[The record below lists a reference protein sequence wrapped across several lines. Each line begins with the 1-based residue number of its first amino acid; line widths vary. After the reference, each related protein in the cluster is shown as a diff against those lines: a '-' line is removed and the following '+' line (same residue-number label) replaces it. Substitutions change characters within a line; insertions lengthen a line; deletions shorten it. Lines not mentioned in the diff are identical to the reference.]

1 MRYFTL
7 WPHNELFGLCA
18 SPAVLVLATL
28 SFAAAPL
35 AVPVSAQAAETN
47 QPAAAGQSPAQAKLT
62 GFPFTDEDLNYS
74 VLWPTGTSLGEAHLR
89 ARHSGE
95 KWNFTFTIDAS
106 VPGFAVKDTYHS
118 DVVPEV
124 APNFCSVA
132 FDRSTTHGTHVT
144 NEKETIDRE
153 RAMANRGGSQIPVP
167 ACVKDALA
175 YVFWARRDMGQGH
188 VPASQ
193 DILFGA
199 LHPIRVDYAGAPMI
213 LMGSKQV
220 QTDEITCT
228 WGLGSAAISFDVYF
242 ARDAARTP
250 LRITAPTA
258 MGKFSMELV
267 R

>member
-1 MRYFTL
+1 MKHLRPVF
-7 WPHNELFGLCA
+7 W
-18 SPAVLVLATL
+18 VLATL
-28 SFAAAPL
+28 SFVAAPFSS
-35 AVPVSAQAAETN
+35 PVAAQAAES
-47 QPAAAGQSPAQAKLT
+47 GQKLN

-74 VLWPTGTSLGEAHLR
+74 IVWPTGVSLGEAHLH
-89 ARHSGE
+89 AKHAGE
-95 KWNFTFTIDAS
+95 KWNFTFTVDAG
-106 VPGFAVKDTYHS
+106 VPGFTVKDTYRS

-132 FDRSTTHGTHVT
+132 FERSSTHGTHVV

-153 RAMANRGGSQIPVP
+153 RAMASRGALSGSGAAQIPVP

-175 YVFWARRDMGQGH
+175 YLFWARREMGQGR

-193 DILFGA
+193 DILLGA
-199 LHPIRVDYAGAPMI
+199 LHPIRVDYVGEPVITMN
-213 LMGSKQV
+213 GKPV
-220 QTDEITCT
+220 QTDEVTCT
-228 WGLGSAAISFDVYF
+228 WGMGSAAVTFDVYF

-250 LRITAPTA
+250 LRVTAPTL